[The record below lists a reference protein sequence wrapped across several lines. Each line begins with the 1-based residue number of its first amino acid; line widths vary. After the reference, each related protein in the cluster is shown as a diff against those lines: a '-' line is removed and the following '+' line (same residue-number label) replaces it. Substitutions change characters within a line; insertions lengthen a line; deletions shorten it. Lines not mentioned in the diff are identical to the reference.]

1 MPKLNSNLAK
11 IYNIRLNSNNNNNIN
26 NTNSNI
32 LNVSYSI
39 ETNNITKIEARKIK
53 LNIDDILSDSNI
65 YTDIVP
71 NILDSTLIIKEIKNH
86 ELSSIYIL
94 IIIYYFIIN

>member
-11 IYNIRLNSNNNNNIN
+11 IYNIRLNSNIINNNN
-26 NTNSNI
+26 NSNI

-53 LNIDDILSDSNI
+53 LNIDNILSDSNI

-86 ELSSIYIL
+86 ELSSIYTYNN
-94 IIIYYFIIN
+94 IIYLLYY

>member
-1 MPKLNSNLAK
+1 MPKLKSNLAK
-11 IYNIRLNSNNNNNIN
+11 IYNIRLNSNINNN
-26 NTNSNI
+26 NSNI

-39 ETNNITKIEARKIK
+39 ETNNITKIEARKMK
-53 LNIDDILSDSNI
+53 LNIDNILSDSNI

-86 ELSSIYIL
+86 ELSSIYL
-94 IIIYYFIIN
+94 